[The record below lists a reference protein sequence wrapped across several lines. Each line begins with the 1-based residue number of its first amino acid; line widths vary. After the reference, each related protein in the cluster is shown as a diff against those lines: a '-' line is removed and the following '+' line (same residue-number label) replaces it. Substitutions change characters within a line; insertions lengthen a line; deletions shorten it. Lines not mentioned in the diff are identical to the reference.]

1 MNSELAMALAA
12 LNLHRNGEV
21 FWMSYD
27 ADITDE
33 MLGIENQDLVLAA

>member
-1 MNSELAMALAA
+1 MSNDLAQALAA

-27 ADITDE
+27 AEISDAE
-33 MLGIENQDLVLAA
+33 LGIDGDNA